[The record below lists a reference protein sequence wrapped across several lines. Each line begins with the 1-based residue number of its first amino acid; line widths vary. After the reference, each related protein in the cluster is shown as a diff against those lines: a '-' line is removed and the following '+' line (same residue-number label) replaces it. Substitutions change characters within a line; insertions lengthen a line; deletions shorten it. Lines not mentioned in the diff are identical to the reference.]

1 MLSLSAPLA
10 QNPQPAVKQA
20 QSFDLRT
27 FLSIILPV
35 TVPIVAAGIV
45 GYFGIKSDLKV
56 VQRDAGHTQTSI
68 DRIESRME
76 KSDKRADEF
85 EERMH
90 RFEVSLTQVVDGIE
104 LFDQKFTNRLEHL
117 DQRLET
123 GIVHLNEKID
133 TFIKHLDEK
142 FTTEIGYLNQKI
154 EQLNQK
160 IDRNTASI
168 GQLNQKIDSNT
179 ASIGQLNQKID
190 SNTELLAQKLNMLI
204 EMSKDG

>member
-154 EQLNQK
+154 
-160 IDRNTASI
+160 DRNTASI